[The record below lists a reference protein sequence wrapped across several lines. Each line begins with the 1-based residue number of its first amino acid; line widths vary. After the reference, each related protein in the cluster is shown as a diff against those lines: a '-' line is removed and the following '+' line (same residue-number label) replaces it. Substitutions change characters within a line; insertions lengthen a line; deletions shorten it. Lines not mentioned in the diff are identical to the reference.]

1 MTAAERRAEEG
12 ERCTCGRQAVT
23 VFSTERF
30 GEVGWCG
37 ASDGGDRAGPCP
49 FCGGGRH
56 EGRCP
61 NYRLRPEQQ
70 PPAGGPSSPGQSVTS
85 ASPQPARAP
94 SERRDASSQL
104 QGDDVTATHL
114 HCDDTPLTLRLLD
127 GLLGHRHDRAE
138 VGYRPDKWGA
148 EVDWEQLTS
157 GVLSTS
163 EVAVVHIA
171 HGCAIA
177 ERRGGPL
184 PASVRGPLRAIISDL
199 APGSDRPVSRPG
211 RLPQAR
217 GTRGAFSELNDV
229 PAPPPGVD
237 L

>member
-1 MTAAERRAEEG
+1 M
-12 ERCTCGRQAVT
+12 
-23 VFSTERF
+23 FSTERF

-61 NYRLRPEQQ
+61 NYRLRPDPQA
-70 PPAGGPSSPGQSVTS
+70 PAGRLSSP
-85 ASPQPARAP
+85 
-94 SERRDASSQL
+94 QL

-114 HCDDTPLTLRLLD
+114 HRDDTPLTLRLLD

-138 VGYRPDKWGA
+138 VGYRPDQWGA
-148 EVDWEQLTS
+148 EVDWDQLTS

-184 PASVRGPLRAIISDL
+184 PASVRGPLRAVISDL
-199 APGSDRPVSRPG
+199 APGNEPVTRPR
-211 RLPQAR
+211 RLPPGSGAR
-217 GTRGAFSELNDV
+217 GSATEPSDV
-229 PAPPPGVD
+229 SPPAPGVD